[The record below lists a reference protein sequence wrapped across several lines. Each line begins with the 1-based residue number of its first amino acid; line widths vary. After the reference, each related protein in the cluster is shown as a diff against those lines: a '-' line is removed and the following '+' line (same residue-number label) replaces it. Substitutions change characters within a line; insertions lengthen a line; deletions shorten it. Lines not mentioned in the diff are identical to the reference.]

1 MLQDMD
7 FYHVLEIYLTN
18 VENNC
23 WILIQ
28 KQE

>member
-7 FYHVLEIYLTN
+7 FYVLEIYLTN